1 MDAFSQ
7 SSVAN
12 GTIECGRTNMN
23 NKIGNQTD
31 GQVQVI
37 PCRAVS
43 GSKLASVLTR
53 KHGSNGYKIEVGAM
67 MIPIKLKQLRLTT
80 IADAPQQVFRL
91 RA

>member
-12 GTIECGRTNMN
+12 GTIESGQTNMN
-23 NKIGNQTD
+23 SKIDNETN
-31 GQVQVI
+31 GQIQVI

-43 GSKLASVLTR
+43 GRKLASVLTR
-53 KHGSNGYKIEVGAM
+53 KYGSNGYKIEVGSM
-67 MIPIKLKQLRLTT
+67 MNPIKLRQLRLTT
-80 IADAPQQVFRL
+80 IADAPQQILRL

>member
-12 GTIECGRTNMN
+12 GTIGSGRTNMN
-23 NKIGNQTD
+23 SRIGNQAD
-31 GQVQVI
+31 GQIQVI

-53 KHGSNGYKIEVGAM
+53 KYGSNGYKIEVSAM

-80 IADAPQQVFRL
+80 IADAPQQVPRP